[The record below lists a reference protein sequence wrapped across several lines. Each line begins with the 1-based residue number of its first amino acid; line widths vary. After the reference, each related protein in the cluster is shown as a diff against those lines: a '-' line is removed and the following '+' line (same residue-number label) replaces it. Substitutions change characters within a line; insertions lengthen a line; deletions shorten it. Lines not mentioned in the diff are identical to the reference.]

1 MRDFNGNRISGIV
14 NINDSSQYG
23 RPLETLSYGE
33 LVAEEA
39 FRLKQWQ
46 QERSVRWK
54 RFLLLLAV
62 SGAFAAA
69 AYITYLIWGS
79 WQPVT
84 ILLTACSI
92 ATGCLDFLENGKPN
106 RFETNHSMA
115 LRVIHDLYRIRGYR
129 RPHL

>member
-23 RPLETLSYGE
+23 RPLETLSYEE

-54 RFLLLLAV
+54 RSCCYLQFQAHSRQRPTSLTS
-62 SGAFAAA
+62 SGEA
-69 AYITYLIWGS
+69 GS
-79 WQPVT
+79 P
-84 ILLTACSI
+84 
-92 ATGCLDFLENGKPN
+92 
-106 RFETNHSMA
+106 
-115 LRVIHDLYRIRGYR
+115 
-129 RPHL
+129 

>member
-23 RPLETLSYGE
+23 RPLEALSYEE

-62 SGAFAAA
+62 
-69 AYITYLIWGS
+69 
-79 WQPVT
+79 
-84 ILLTACSI
+84 
-92 ATGCLDFLENGKPN
+92 
-106 RFETNHSMA
+106 
-115 LRVIHDLYRIRGYR
+115 
-129 RPHL
+129 